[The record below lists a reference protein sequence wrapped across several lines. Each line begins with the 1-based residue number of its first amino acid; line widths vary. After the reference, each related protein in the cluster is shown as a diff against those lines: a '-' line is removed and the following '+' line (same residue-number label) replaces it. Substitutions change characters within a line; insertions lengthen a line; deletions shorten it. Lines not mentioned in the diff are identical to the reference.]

1 MAEQLQR
8 SFLIEGVEDHQVSV
22 WTLEEVLREINRD
35 STCTDGEGNVY
46 IENVVDGRYV
56 GGRYVMAGSPEDTVD
71 HEKDDCYRPYNIN
84 DWEEGWR
91 DRCTEWHRI
100 IKEVPQENENQR
112 CYTQQYEKIQKTMEQ
127 RLM

>member
-8 SFLIEGVEDHQVSV
+8 TFLIEGVEDHKVSV

-100 IKEVPQENENQR
+100 IKEVPQKKEN
-112 CYTQQYEKIQKTMEQ
+112 
-127 RLM
+127 